1 MDPFEPPGTHGS
13 VSEKPKCRANRSNG
27 EPCGNYPIHGA
38 DVCRKHGGAAP
49 QVQAKAAE
57 RLVEAEARK
66 TFGRLADHARPVDN
80 PLDALATTA
89 GEIVAWK
96 DFCAAQIADL
106 RELRSTDDK
115 GAEQINALVALFE
128 RSLDRAVAALAT
140 ISKLNIED
148 RLAKITEV
156 QARAVVAA
164 LEAGFAAAGVTG
176 QPAVDGRTAATRALR
191 AAS

>member
-1 MDPFEPPGTHGS
+1 MADEVPPPSWLTEAVRCTKKAKSTGQQCGRPEVPGT
-13 VSEKPKCRANRSNG
+13 A
-27 EPCGNYPIHGA
+27 
-38 DVCRKHGGAAP
+38 VCRFHGGAAP
-49 QVQAKAAE
+49 QVRAKGME
-57 RLVEAEARK
+57 RVVEAEARK
-66 TFGRLADHARPVDN
+66 TFGRLADHARPVEN

-96 DFCAAQIADL
+96 DFCAQQIADL
-106 RELRSTDDK
+106 QELRSTDDK
-115 GAEQINALVALFE
+115 GTEQINALVALFE

-176 QPAVDGRTAATRALR
+176 QSAVDGRTAATRALR
-191 AAS
+191 VAS